1 MSNKFQD
8 PDKPMPDE
16 PAALGRLLS
25 EDPRLELREQRFP
38 VRAIV
43 LAVIFGNVGE
53 TTIPIEPAAA
63 RSFAE
68 DLVRRWPRN
77 GCSPAS
83 RSTLSRDP
91 AALPASRQKSRLAPG

>member
-1 MSNKFQD
+1 MSDDERSQ
-8 PDKPMPDE
+8 PAMPDE
-16 PAALGRLLS
+16 PGRS
-25 EDPRLELREQRFP
+25 GGCSAKTRGSSSASSGSS